1 MPASRPD
8 GRHRARRARGAG
20 FTIIELLVVVAV
32 IGVLAAI
39 AAPRL
44 DVERFHVDGAVQ
56 ATTTT
61 LLAAQREAVARQ
73 HNVLVTFDTAAHT
86 LRLTW
91 DANSN
96 DRPDPGERSRAV
108 VLSERVKFG
117 RPPLTAARAGAAPIM
132 APMHD
137 CTGQPCLVF
146 QRNGSADRS
155 VFFYLTSARS
165 LAGGTDRAQDARLV
179 EVARASGRP
188 ESWRWNGTDWRR
200 AF

>member
-1 MPASRPD
+1 MLTTRPD
-8 GRHRARRARGAG
+8 GIRLARRPRAAG
-20 FTIIELLVVVAV
+20 FTIIELLVVIVVVGILAAVAV
-32 IGVLAAI
+32 
-39 AAPRL
+39 PRL

-73 HNVLVTFDTAAHT
+73 HNVLVAFDTAAHT

-91 DANSN
+91 DTNSN
-96 DRPDPGERSRAV
+96 DRPDPGERARAV

-117 RPPLTAARAGAAPIM
+117 RPPLVSARSGAATTM
-132 APMHD
+132 SPMHD
-137 CTGQPCLVF
+137 CSGTPCLVF

-155 VFFYLTSARS
+155 IAFYMTSARS

-188 ESWRWNGTDWRR
+188 ESWRWNGNDWRR